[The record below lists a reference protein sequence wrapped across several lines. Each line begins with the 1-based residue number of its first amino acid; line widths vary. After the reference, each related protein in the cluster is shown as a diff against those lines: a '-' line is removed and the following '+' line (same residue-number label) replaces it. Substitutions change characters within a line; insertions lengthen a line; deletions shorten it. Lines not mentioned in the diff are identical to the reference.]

1 MVSCLKNGGTFL
13 TEHDVLRRNCRITP
27 NHAGAAGEEEREFYI
42 IDATKIAQE
51 IGMGR
56 RTNTICSRHSSRRN
70 EIMPYEKAVES

>member
-13 TEHDVLRRNCRITP
+13 LNTTFSAEELQDHLP
-27 NHAGAAGEEEREFYI
+27 NRMLAQLAKKNAKFYI

-56 RTNTICSRHSSRRN
+56 PDQHNPAVGVLRAERTDH
-70 EIMPYEKAVES
+70 AV